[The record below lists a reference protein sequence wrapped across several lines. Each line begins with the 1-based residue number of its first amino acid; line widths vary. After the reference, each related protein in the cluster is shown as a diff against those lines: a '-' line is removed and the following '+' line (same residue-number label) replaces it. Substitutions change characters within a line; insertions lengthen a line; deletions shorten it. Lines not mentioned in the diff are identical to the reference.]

1 MGLGQLLGLLSPVNV
16 VHHVIPGEPKR
27 NVTLCVRSRQEN
39 RPYMFVRWLFCP
51 AKWLILLKG
60 LSLSF
65 YGNSCCLG
73 GLAKQKSVPNRS
85 LRIGQ
90 RSSIAQSSKSKRRRW
105 SSRPEEMENNTSIPH
120 SLQAHVSSGPA
131 TANED
136 ATISE
141 ENGNSSSFVNQA
153 AIAWNEMRRE
163 WIGDRSKKSHRA
175 PKEPIISWCTTYD
188 DLLSTSQRFPQPIP
202 LAEMVD
208 FLVDIWHEEGLYD

>member
-1 MGLGQLLGLLSPVNV
+1 MCFTS
-16 VHHVIPGEPKR
+16 H
-27 NVTLCVRSRQEN
+27 
-39 RPYMFVRWLFCP
+39 LFTTVQ
-51 AKWLILLKG
+51 
-60 LSLSF
+60 
-65 YGNSCCLG
+65 NSCCLG

-141 ENGNSSSFVNQA
+141 ENGNSSSFVNQ
-153 AIAWNEMRRE
+153 
-163 WIGDRSKKSHRA
+163 GLGLPSL
-175 PKEPIISWCTTYD
+175 C
-188 DLLSTSQRFPQPIP
+188 
-202 LAEMVD
+202 
-208 FLVDIWHEEGLYD
+208 LVFVVQYG